1 MIEPTLDNHYL
12 FDTSA
17 LIDIYHGRERVK
29 PYFDRLFEKDERFIA
44 YISPIS
50 EAELWLGLRPD
61 ELEQHE
67 ALLGLFLSLPLSSEA
82 GRLAGE
88 WMRRFGPQGLGWMD
102 ALITATATVSNLAVL
117 TRDKRLV
124 TLLQDEAKF
133 HLYF

>member
-29 PYFDRLFEKDERFIA
+29 SYFDRLFEKDESFIA

-50 EAELWLGLRPD
+50 QAELWLGLRPN

-67 ALLGLFLSLPLSSEA
+67 ALLELFQSLPLSSEA
-82 GRLAGE
+82 SRLAGE
-88 WMRRFGPQGLGWMD
+88 WMRRFRPKGLGWMD
-102 ALITATATVSNLAVL
+102 ALITATATVAGLSVL
-117 TRDKRLV
+117 TRDRRLAA
-124 TLLQDEAKF
+124 LLEDEAKL
-133 HLYF
+133 HLYS